1 MAFSLGQYQRS
12 EGKAMLRAVI
22 LDFDGVITDSEILHF
37 RALNKVLAKF
47 SFEMTKKDYYQYYL
61 GLSDLDFFKELQQ
74 KGQLRL
80 DSQQMQQ
87 ALDEKKQ
94 LYEKL
99 AITEGRII
107 EGVRGFLEMLRQNN
121 IPMAICSGAILSEIN
136 LILEGARLRN
146 FFEVIVSAEQI
157 KKGKPAPDGLLLA
170 LQRLNCRK
178 ASSGEKN
185 ENPITA
191 DRCVVIE
198 DSHWGLEAAKA
209 AGMHPVA
216 VTNSY
221 DAQQLTPAEK
231 VVDCL
236 SELSMNDLQE
246 LCR

>member
-1 MAFSLGQYQRS
+1 
-12 EGKAMLRAVI
+12 MLRAVI

-61 GLSDLDFFKELQQ
+61 GLSDLDFFKELEQ
-74 KGQLRL
+74 KGRLRL

-99 AITEGRII
+99 AMTEGRII
-107 EGVRGFLEMLRQNN
+107 EGVREFLEMLRQNN
-121 IPMAICSGAILSEIN
+121 MPMAICSGALLSEIN
-136 LILEGARLRN
+136 LILEGAQLRN

-157 KKGKPAPDGLLLA
+157 KKGKPAPDGLLLT
-170 LQRLNCRK
+170 LQRLN
-178 ASSGEKN
+178 EKSHS
-185 ENPITA
+185 PIVP
-191 DRCVVIE
+191 DQCVVIE